1 MSNVFDDLKQRA
13 LEINKK
19 QELLKDYIA
28 QLESAQAID
37 AEIKELQEKRKAVI
51 AADTEIFALTNE
63 IKELSKEFG
72 KAAKTVSKGF
82 SFKPAVTKAYVK
94 AAIKSDEAVVA
105 VKVKGAAFSFLEG
118 KFSEK
123 S

>member
-1 MSNVFDDLKQRA
+1 MSNVFDDLKDRA
-13 LEINKK
+13 LDINKK

-28 QLESAQAID
+28 QLEAVQAID

-72 KAAKTVSKGF
+72 KAAKTVSKDF

-94 AAIKSDEAVVA
+94 AAIKSSEAVEV
-105 VKVKGAAFSFLEG
+105 VKEKGNAFAFLDS
-118 KFSEK
+118 KFN
-123 S
+123 

>member
-1 MSNVFDDLKQRA
+1 MSNIFDDLKQRA

-19 QELLKDYIA
+19 QELVKDYIA
-28 QLESAQAID
+28 QLEAVQAID

-72 KAAKTVSKGF
+72 KATKTVSKDF

-94 AAIKSDEAVVA
+94 ASIKSDEVVQA
-105 VKVKGAAFSFLEG
+105 VKDKGDAFKFLTN
-118 KFSEK
+118 KFN
-123 S
+123 

>member
-19 QELLKDYIA
+19 QELVKDYIA
-28 QLESAQAID
+28 QLEAVQAID
-37 AEIKELQEKRKAVI
+37 VEIKELQEKRKAVI

-82 SFKPAVTKAYVK
+82 SFKPAVTKQYVK
-94 AAIKSDEAVVA
+94 AAIKNDEAVQA
-105 VKVKGAAFSFLEG
+105 VKEKGNAFAFLD
-118 KFSEK
+118 KHCN
-123 S
+123 

>member
-28 QLESAQAID
+28 QLEAVQAID

-82 SFKPAVTKAYVK
+82 SFKPAVTKQYVK
-94 AAIKSDEAVVA
+94 AAIKSDAAVAVV
-105 VKVKGAAFSFLEG
+105 KEKGNAFAFLDS
-118 KFSEK
+118 KFN
-123 S
+123 